1 MDNEIANLT
10 HADIKKLARNESFI
24 ASLVGNERFAK
35 QLQQRIISPMFFP
48 DWVKPIQLE
57 RMSGITYTQF
67 KSKVRRGR
75 WVEGVHFKRDL
86 DGQTWCN
93 WKAIDRWVDNE

>member
-1 MDNEIANLT
+1 MSTEIGNLT

-35 QLQQRIISPMFFP
+35 ALQRGIISPMFFP

-57 RMSGITYTQF
+57 RMSGITATQF

-75 WVEGVHFKRDL
+75 WIEGVHWKRDR
-86 DGQTWCN
+86 DSQTWCN
-93 WKAIDRWVDNE
+93 WKAIDRWVGDQ